1 MRRSERLMALVLELE
16 GRPAATVAELAEA
29 VGASRR
35 TTLRDLQALST
46 LGVPLASRPGP
57 HGGYQLVRDR
67 VLPPVSF
74 TVDEATALFFAQQ
87 ALEDYGTLP
96 VAAEARVALHKLYR
110 AMAPAARHRVDRLAG
125 RLAFVSQRRSV
136 AHPHLAA
143 LLAAAL
149 EGRVVAVAYRG
160 PAGLATRPIQP
171 VGIYAEHGY
180 WYAPAY
186 CFVREA
192 MRVFRVDR
200 VEGVEAV
207 DHPAPRHDVAALTLA
222 NYYERFVKPQAEWLP
237 LAVRLT
243 AEGVRQLG
251 DEPPVQINP
260 DGSGWLESRL
270 ERADLDLFAERFGRW
285 GADAVV
291 EEPPELRQRIRERA
305 AELMR
310 LYGDREGAAPADKA
324 PQPARTDHAKEG
336 AT

>member
-1 MRRSERLMALVLELE
+1 MRRSERLMALVLAIE
-16 GRPAATVAELAEA
+16 GRPAATVAELAE
-29 VGASRR
+29 VLGVSRR
-35 TTLRDLQALST
+35 TMLRDLQALSA

-74 TVDEATALFFAQQ
+74 TVDEATALFFALQ
-87 ALEDYGTLP
+87 AFEDYGTLP
-96 VAAEARVALHKLYR
+96 VAAETRVALHKLYR
-110 AMAPAARHRVDRLAG
+110 AMAPAARHRVDRLTG
-125 RLAFVSQRRSV
+125 RLAFVSQRRNV
-136 AHPHLAA
+136 VHPHLAA
-143 LLAAAL
+143 LLVASL

-171 VGIYAEHGY
+171 LGVYAEHGY
-180 WYAPAY
+180 GYAPAY

-192 MRVFRVDR
+192 RQVFRVDR

-207 DHPAPRHDVAALTLA
+207 DHPAPRPDGAALTLA
-222 NYYERFVKPQAEWLP
+222 NYYERFVKPQADWLP
-237 LAVRLT
+237 LAIRLT

-251 DEPPVQINP
+251 GEPCVQINP
-260 DGSGWLESRL
+260 DGSGWLASRP
-270 ERADLDLFAERFGRW
+270 ERANLDFFAERLGRW

-310 LYGDREGAAPADKA
+310 LYGDREGAAPADTA
-324 PQPARTDHAKEG
+324 SLPAQAGQAKEG
-336 AT
+336 AP